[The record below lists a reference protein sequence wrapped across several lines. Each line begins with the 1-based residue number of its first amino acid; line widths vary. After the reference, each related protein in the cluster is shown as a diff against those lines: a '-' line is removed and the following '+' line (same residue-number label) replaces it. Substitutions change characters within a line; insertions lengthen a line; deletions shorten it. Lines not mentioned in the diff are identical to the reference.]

1 MKEWILLI
9 EVSCGKNLKTFL
21 KDISWFFYTG
31 SINNIKHIGEEMN
44 YTDWS
49 FISGNLLTFFV
60 LLRADLGYKSLFIRL
75 IMSLCIF
82 DTLCIAFNIS
92 IFSGPLLDET
102 YRLQVKS
109 SQCWNDLKLIFYS
122 LLDLPMPCSNNFTI
136 CPNFADRLC
145 FHHFGCCNRAFLIYL
160 QVIL

>member
-1 MKEWILLI
+1 M
-9 EVSCGKNLKTFL
+9 
-21 KDISWFFYTG
+21 
-31 SINNIKHIGEEMN
+31 KHIGEDMN
-44 YTDWS
+44 WIDWI

-109 SQCWNDLKLIFYS
+109 SQCWNDLKLMFNIIFQIFPCLVPIILPFAQIS
-122 LLDLPMPCSNNFTI
+122 LTGSVFTI
-136 CPNFADRLC
+136 LAVATER
-145 FHHFGCCNRAFLIYL
+145 FLSIYR
-160 QVIL
+160 